1 MIDQKNMLE
10 TVSTMEM
17 DYENFIRLLEVPMQR
32 NTEER
37 LKTAKHLRVLRPEH
51 CIVHLVRL
59 TKDCTVKGKLYR
71 KGTLMRVDSNTRAMT
86 WDEGKSDAIPEKVLA
101 IIYDWETMDEVKECY
116 NCFDSSEATEKNQ
129 QKLYG
134 IITGMYNYQPKSQRL
149 TQGIIL
155 SGLNKACHFM
165 YPDRWNQSSV
175 KAQNLEGMVGPW
187 IADGTLQAL
196 DEIMANTPKEG
207 WNQPFIAAALMSL
220 KYYGPNDPV
229 LLSAWEDIIEERGN
243 FKNTNKDGVSHIIY
257 EWMKGKFF
265 KDVSICKD
273 TKWENMNRTV
283 SYILYWID
291 KYMEGEELQRVGN
304 GWDDVA
310 VEYKDRVSTSQMLN
324 RELNVLSV
332 A

>member
-17 DYENFIRLLEVPMQR
+17 DYEDFIRLLEVPMQR

-86 WDEGKSDAIPEKVLA
+86 WEEGKSDAIPEKVLA

-196 DEIMANTPKEG
+196 DEIMADTPKEG

-229 LLSAWEDIIEERGN
+229 LRSAWQDIIEERGN
-243 FKNTNKDGVSHIIY
+243 FKNANKDGVSHIIY

-291 KYMEGEELQRVGN
+291 KYMEGEELQKVGN

-310 VEYKDRVSTSQMLN
+310 VEYKDRVSTQTMLN
-324 RELNVLSV
+324 NVFSAV
-332 A
+332 

>member
-1 MIDQKNMLE
+1 MINQKNMLGNISIE
-10 TVSTMEM
+10 EM
-17 DYENFIRLLEVPMQR
+17 FYEDFIRLLEVPMQR

-37 LKTAKHLRVLRPEH
+37 LKTAKHLKVLRPEH

-59 TKDCTVKGKLYR
+59 TKDCTVKGKFYP

-86 WDEGKSDAIPEKVLA
+86 WEEGKSDAIPEKVIA
-101 IIYDWETMDEVKECY
+101 IIYALENMDAVKECY
-116 NCFDSSEATEKNQ
+116 NCFDSAEATEKNQ

-134 IITGMYNYQPKSQRL
+134 VVTGMYNYQPKSRRM
-149 TQGIIL
+149 TQCNIL

-175 KAQNLEGMVGPW
+175 KSQNLEGMIGPW
-187 IADGTLQAL
+187 FADGTIQAL
-196 DEIMANTPKEG
+196 DEIMAETNPKG

-220 KYYGPNDPV
+220 KYHGPNNEK
-229 LLSAWEDIIEERGN
+229 LRSAWKDIIEERGN
-243 FKNTNKDGVSHIIY
+243 FKDDTKDGVSHIIY

-283 SYILYWID
+283 SYLLYWID
-291 KYMEGEELQRVGN
+291 KHMDDEKLQKVGV
-304 GWDDVA
+304 GWDKVA
-310 VEYKDRVSTSQMLN
+310 EEYKDREVTNYQALN
-324 RELNVLSV
+324 NAFSV

>member
-1 MIDQKNMLE
+1 MIDKKNMLE
-10 TVSTMEM
+10 NISIEEM
-17 DYENFIRLLEVPMQR
+17 YYEDFIRLLEVPMQR

-37 LKTAKHLRVLRPEH
+37 LKTAKHLQVLRPEH

-59 TKDCTVKGKLYR
+59 TKDCMVKGKLYR

-86 WDEGKSDAIPEKVLA
+86 WEEGKSDSIPEKVIA
-101 IIYDWETMDEVKECY
+101 IIYDWKTMDEVKECY
-116 NCFDSSEATEKNQ
+116 NCFDSAEATEKNQ

-134 IITGMYNYQPKSQRL
+134 VITGMYNYQPKSRRM
-149 TQGIIL
+149 TQCNIL

-196 DEIMANTPKEG
+196 DEIMSETNPKG
-207 WNQPFIAAALMSL
+207 WNQSFIAAALMSI
-220 KYYGPNDPV
+220 KYYGPNDQK
-229 LLSAWEDIIEERGN
+229 LRAAWEDIIEERGN
-243 FKNTNKDGVSHIIY
+243 FKDTNKDGVSHIIY
-257 EWMKGKFF
+257 EWMKGRFF

-291 KYMEGEELQRVGN
+291 KYMEDEKLQKVGN
-304 GWDDVA
+304 GWDTVA
-310 VEYKDRVSTSQMLN
+310 WDYKDRVSTQQHLN
-324 RELNVLSV
+324 NVLNIV
-332 A
+332 

>member
-17 DYENFIRLLEVPMQR
+17 DYEDFIRLLEVPMQR

-86 WDEGKSDAIPEKVLA
+86 WEEGKSDAIPEKVLA
-101 IIYDWETMDEVKECY
+101 IIYDWETMDEVKGCY

-129 QKLYG
+129 QKLFG

-187 IADGTLQAL
+187 VADGTLQAL
-196 DEIMANTPKEG
+196 DEIMSETNTKG

-229 LLSAWEDIIEERGN
+229 LRSAWEDIIEERGN
-243 FKNTNKDGVSHIIY
+243 FKNANKDGVSHIIY

-291 KYMEGEELQRVGN
+291 KYMEGEELQKVGN

-310 VEYKDRVSTSQMLN
+310 VEYKDRVFTSQMLN
-324 RELNVLSV
+324 NVLSV

>member
-1 MIDQKNMLE
+1 MIDQKNMLKN
-10 TVSTMEM
+10 VSIKEM
-17 DYENFIRLLEVPMQR
+17 YYEDFNRLMEVPMQR

-51 CIVHLVRL
+51 CVVHLVRL
-59 TKDCTVKGKLYR
+59 TKDCKVKGKLYR

-86 WDEGKSDAIPEKVLA
+86 WEEGKSDAIPEKVLA
-101 IIYDWETMDEVKECY
+101 IIYDCETMDEVKECY

-129 QKLYG
+129 QKLFG
-134 IITGMYNYQPKSQRL
+134 VITGMYNYQPKSQRL

-196 DEIMANTPKEG
+196 DEIMSETNTKG
-207 WNQPFIAAALMSL
+207 WNQPFISAALMSL
-220 KYYGPNDPV
+220 KHYGPNDQK
-229 LLSAWEDIIEERGN
+229 LRAAWADIIEERGN
-243 FKNTNKDGVSHIIY
+243 FKDADKDGVSHIIY

-291 KYMEGEELQRVGN
+291 KYMEDEKLQKVGN
-304 GWDDVA
+304 GWDTVA
-310 VEYKDRVSTSQMLN
+310 VQYKDRVCTQQMLD
-324 RELNVLSV
+324 NVLNLV
-332 A
+332 

>member
-17 DYENFIRLLEVPMQR
+17 DYEDFIRLLEVPMQR

-86 WDEGKSDAIPEKVLA
+86 WEEGKSDAIPEKVLA
-101 IIYDWETMDEVKECY
+101 IIYDLETMDEVKECY

-229 LLSAWEDIIEERGN
+229 LRSAWEDIIEERGN
-243 FKNTNKDGVSHIIY
+243 FKNANKDGVSHIIY

-291 KYMEGEELQRVGN
+291 KYMEGEELQKVGG
-304 GWDDVA
+304 GWDNVA

-324 RELNVLSV
+324 NVLSV

>member
-17 DYENFIRLLEVPMQR
+17 DYEDFIRLLEVPMQR

-165 YPDRWNQSSV
+165 YPDRWNQSAV

-229 LLSAWEDIIEERGN
+229 LRSAWEDIIEERGN
-243 FKNTNKDGVSHIIY
+243 FKNANKDGVSHIIY

-291 KYMEGEELQRVGN
+291 KYMEGEELQKVGN

-310 VEYKDRVSTSQMLN
+310 VQYKDRVSTSQMLN
-324 RELNVLSV
+324 NVLSV

>member
-10 TVSTMEM
+10 NISIEEM
-17 DYENFIRLLEVPMQR
+17 YYEDFIRLLEVPMQR

-59 TKDCTVKGKLYR
+59 TKDCMVKGKLYR

-86 WDEGKSDAIPEKVLA
+86 WEEGKSDAIPEKVIA

-116 NCFDSSEATEKNQ
+116 NCFDSAEATEKNQ

-175 KAQNLEGMVGPW
+175 KAQNLEGMIGPW

-196 DEIMANTPKEG
+196 DEIMADTPKEG

-220 KYYGPNDPV
+220 KHYGPNDPF
-229 LLSAWEDIIEERGN
+229 LRSAWEDIIEERGN
-243 FKNTNKDGVSHIIY
+243 FKDEKKDGVSHIIY

-291 KYMEGEELQRVGN
+291 KYMEGERLQKVGN
-304 GWDDVA
+304 GWENVA
-310 VEYKDRVSTSQMLN
+310 VEYKDRVATQQHLN
-324 RELNVLSV
+324 NVLNI

>member
-10 TVSTMEM
+10 NVSIKEM
-17 DYENFIRLLEVPMQR
+17 HYEDFNRLMEVPMQR

-59 TKDCTVKGKLYR
+59 TKDCKVKGKLYR

-86 WDEGKSDAIPEKVLA
+86 WEEGKSDSIPEKVLA
-101 IIYDWETMDEVKECY
+101 IIYDCETMDEVKECY
-116 NCFDSSEATEKNQ
+116 NCFDSAEATEKNQ
-129 QKLYG
+129 QKLFG
-134 IITGMYNYQPKSQRL
+134 VITGMYNYQPKSQRL

-196 DEIMANTPKEG
+196 DKIMSETNTKG

-220 KYYGPNDPV
+220 KHYGANDQK
-229 LLSAWEDIIEERGN
+229 LCAAWADIIEERGN
-243 FKNTNKDGVSHIIY
+243 FKDADKDGVSHIIY

-265 KDVSICKD
+265 KDISICKD

-291 KYMEGEELQRVGN
+291 KYMEDEKLQKVGN
-304 GWDDVA
+304 GWDTVA
-310 VEYKDRVSTSQMLN
+310 VEYKDRVSTQQMLDN
-324 RELNVLSV
+324 VLNV

>member
-10 TVSTMEM
+10 NISIEEM
-17 DYENFIRLLEVPMQR
+17 YYEDFIRLLEVPMQR

-59 TKDCTVKGKLYR
+59 TKDCMVKGKLYR

-86 WDEGKSDAIPEKVLA
+86 WEEGKSDAIPEKVIA

-116 NCFDSSEATEKNQ
+116 NCFDSAEATEKNQ

-134 IITGMYNYQPKSQRL
+134 IITGMYNYQPISRRM
-149 TQGIIL
+149 TQCNIL

-175 KAQNLEGMVGPW
+175 KSQNLEGMVGPW
-187 IADGTLQAL
+187 FADGSLQAL
-196 DEIMANTPKEG
+196 DELMASTPKEG

-229 LLSAWEDIIEERGN
+229 LRSAWEDIIEERGN
-243 FKNTNKDGVSHIIY
+243 FKDEKKDGVSHIIY

-291 KYMEGEELQRVGN
+291 KYVENEKLSKVGI
-304 GWDDVA
+304 GWDKVA
-310 VEYKDRVSTSQMLN
+310 IEYKDRVSTQQHLN
-324 RELNVLSV
+324 NLLNI

>member
-1 MIDQKNMLE
+1 MIDKKNMLKN
-10 TVSTMEM
+10 VSFKEM
-17 DYENFIRLLEVPMQR
+17 PYEDFNRLMEVPMQR

-59 TKDCTVKGKLYR
+59 TKDCLVKGKLYR
-71 KGTLMRVDSNTRAMT
+71 KGVVMRVDSNTRAMT
-86 WDEGKSDAIPEKVLA
+86 WEEGKSDAIPEKVMA
-101 IIYDWETMDEVKECY
+101 IIYDCSTMDEVKECY

-129 QKLYG
+129 QKLFG
-134 IITGMYNYQPKSQRL
+134 VVTGMYNYQPKSTRL

-165 YPDRWNQSSV
+165 YPDRWNQSAV
-175 KAQNLEGMVGPW
+175 QAKNLEGMVGPW

-196 DEIMANTPKEG
+196 DEIMSETNTKG

-220 KYYGPNDPV
+220 KHYGPNDQK
-229 LLSAWEDIIEERGN
+229 LRSAWADIIEERGN
-243 FKNTNKDGVSHIIY
+243 FKGDDKDGVSHIIY

-283 SYILYWID
+283 SFILYWID
-291 KYMEGEELQRVGN
+291 KYMEDEKLQKAGG
-304 GWDDVA
+304 GWDNVA
-310 VEYKDRVSTSQMLN
+310 VEYKDKISNKQ
-324 RELNVLSV
+324 VLEDAFNIV
-332 A
+332 

>member
-17 DYENFIRLLEVPMQR
+17 DYEDFIRLLEVPMQR

-155 SGLNKACHFM
+155 SGMNKACHFM
-165 YPDRWNQSSV
+165 YPDRWNQSAV

-229 LLSAWEDIIEERGN
+229 LRSAWEDIIEERGN
-243 FKNTNKDGVSHIIY
+243 FKNANKDGVSHIIY

-291 KYMEGEELQRVGN
+291 KYMEGEELQKVGN

-310 VEYKDRVSTSQMLN
+310 VQYKDRVSTSQMLN
-324 RELNVLSV
+324 NVLSV

>member
-17 DYENFIRLLEVPMQR
+17 DYEDFIRLLEVPMQR

-86 WDEGKSDAIPEKVLA
+86 WEEGKSDAIPEKVLA

-129 QKLYG
+129 QKLFG

-196 DEIMANTPKEG
+196 DEIMADTPKEG

-220 KYYGPNDPV
+220 KHYGPNDPV
-229 LLSAWEDIIEERGN
+229 LRSAWEDIIEERGN
-243 FKNTNKDGVSHIIY
+243 FKDEKKDGVSHIIY

-291 KYMEGEELQRVGN
+291 KYMEGERLQKVGN
-304 GWDDVA
+304 GWENVA
-310 VEYKDRVSTSQMLN
+310 VEYKDRVATQQHLN
-324 RELNVLSV
+324 NVLNI

>member
-10 TVSTMEM
+10 NISIEEM
-17 DYENFIRLLEVPMQR
+17 YYEDFIRLLEVPMQR

-37 LKTAKHLRVLRPEH
+37 LKTAKHLRILRPEH

-59 TKDCTVKGKLYR
+59 TKDCMVKGKLYR

-86 WDEGKSDAIPEKVLA
+86 WEEGKSDAIPEKVIA

-116 NCFDSSEATEKNQ
+116 NCFDSAEATEKNQ

-175 KAQNLEGMVGPW
+175 KSQNLEGMIGPW

-207 WNQPFIAAALMSL
+207 WNQPFIAASLMSL
-220 KYYGPNDPV
+220 KHYGPNDPV
-229 LLSAWEDIIEERGN
+229 LRSAWEDIIEERGN
-243 FKNTNKDGVSHIIY
+243 FKDEKKDGVSHIIY

-291 KYMEGEELQRVGN
+291 KYMEGERLQKVGN
-304 GWDDVA
+304 GWENVA
-310 VEYKDRVSTSQMLN
+310 VEYKDRVSTQQHLN
-324 RELNVLSV
+324 NILNMV
-332 A
+332 

>member
-1 MIDQKNMLE
+1 MLE
-10 TVSTMEM
+10 NISIEEM
-17 DYENFIRLLEVPMQR
+17 YYEDFIRLMEVPMQR

-59 TKDCTVKGKLYR
+59 IKDCKVKGKLYR

-86 WDEGKSDAIPEKVLA
+86 WEEGKSDSIPEKVFA

-165 YPDRWNQSSV
+165 YPDLGIRVLSKHRILRVWLV
-175 KAQNLEGMVGPW
+175 LG
-187 IADGTLQAL
+187 L
-196 DEIMANTPKEG
+196 
-207 WNQPFIAAALMSL
+207 LMEL
-220 KYYGPNDPV
+220 
-229 LLSAWEDIIEERGN
+229 
-243 FKNTNKDGVSHIIY
+243 FKH
-257 EWMKGKFF
+257 WMK
-265 KDVSICKD
+265 SWQRQI
-273 TKWENMNRTV
+273 
-283 SYILYWID
+283 
-291 KYMEGEELQRVGN
+291 QRVGIN
-304 GWDDVA
+304 HLL
-310 VEYKDRVSTSQMLN
+310 RQH
-324 RELNVLSV
+324 
-332 A
+332 

>member
-1 MIDQKNMLE
+1 MINKVNILE
-10 TVSTMEM
+10 NVSTMEM
-17 DYENFIRLLEVPMQR
+17 DYEDFIRLMEVPMQR

-37 LKTAKHLRVLRPEH
+37 LKSAKHLRVLRPEH
-51 CIVHLVRL
+51 GVVSLVRL
-59 TKDCTVKGKLYR
+59 IKDCNVKGKLYR

-86 WDEGKSDAIPEKVLA
+86 WEEGKSDAIPDNVLA

-129 QKLYG
+129 KKLFG

-149 TQGIIL
+149 AQGIIL
-155 SGLNKACHFM
+155 SGLNKSCHFM
-165 YPDRWNQSSV
+165 YPDRWNQTTVKSSE
-175 KAQNLEGMVGPW
+175 LEGMVGPW

-196 DEIMANTPKEG
+196 DEIMAETNPKG
-207 WNQPFIAAALMSL
+207 WNQSFIAAALMSL
-220 KYYGPNDPV
+220 KYYGPNDQK
-229 LLSAWEDIIEERGN
+229 LRAAWEDIIEERGN
-243 FKNTNKDGVSHIIY
+243 FKDANKDGVSHIIY

-291 KYMEGEELQRVGN
+291 KYMEDEKLQKVGN
-304 GWDDVA
+304 GWDTVA
-310 VEYKDRVSTSQMLN
+310 VEYKDRVSTHNMLN
-324 RELNVLSV
+324 NIFQSV
-332 A
+332 G

>member
-86 WDEGKSDAIPEKVLA
+86 WEEGKSDAIPEKVLA

-243 FKNTNKDGVSHIIY
+243 FKNANKDGVSHIIY

-324 RELNVLSV
+324 NVLSI

>member
-10 TVSTMEM
+10 NVSIEEM
-17 DYENFIRLLEVPMQR
+17 YYENFIRLMEVPMQR

-37 LKTAKHLRVLRPEH
+37 LKTAKHLKVLRPEP

-86 WDEGKSDAIPEKVLA
+86 WEEGKSDAIPEKVLA

-129 QKLYG
+129 QKLFG

-187 IADGTLQAL
+187 IADGILQAL
-196 DEIMANTPKEG
+196 DEIMADTPKEG
-207 WNQPFIAAALMSL
+207 GNQPFIAAALMSL
-220 KYYGPNDPV
+220 KYYGPNDQK
-229 LLSAWEDIIEERGN
+229 LRAAWEDIIEERGN
-243 FKNTNKDGVSHIIY
+243 FKDANKDGVSHIIY

-291 KYMEGEELQRVGN
+291 KYMEDEKLQKVGN
-304 GWDDVA
+304 GWDTVA
-310 VEYKDRVSTSQMLN
+310 VEYKDRVSTQTMLD
-324 RELNVLSV
+324 NVFSI

>member
-10 TVSTMEM
+10 NISIEEM
-17 DYENFIRLLEVPMQR
+17 YYEDFIRLLEVPMQR

-59 TKDCTVKGKLYR
+59 TKDCMVKDKLYR

-86 WDEGKSDAIPEKVLA
+86 WEEGKSDAIPEKVLA

-149 TQGIIL
+149 TQGSIL
-155 SGLNKACHFM
+155 SGLNKSCHFM

-175 KAQNLEGMVGPW
+175 KSQNLEGMIGPW
-187 IADGTLQAL
+187 IADGTLQGL
-196 DEIMANTPKEG
+196 DELMAETNSKG

-220 KYYGPNDPV
+220 KHYGPNDQK
-229 LLSAWEDIIEERGN
+229 LRTAWKDIIQDRGN
-243 FKNTNKDGVSHIIY
+243 FKDANKDGVSHIVY
-257 EWMKGKFF
+257 EWMKGNFF

-291 KYMEGEELQRVGN
+291 KYMEDKKLQKVGN
-304 GWDDVA
+304 GWDTVA
-310 VEYKDRVSTSQMLN
+310 VEYKDRVSTQQHLN
-324 RELNVLSV
+324 NILNIT
-332 A
+332 

>member
-10 TVSTMEM
+10 TVSVMEM
-17 DYENFIRLLEVPMQR
+17 DYEDFIRLLEVPMQR

-37 LKTAKHLRVLRPEH
+37 LKTAKHLRILRREH
-51 CIVHLVRL
+51 CTVYLVRL
-59 TKDCTVKGKLYR
+59 IKDCTVKGKLYR

-86 WDEGKSDAIPEKVLA
+86 WEEGKSDAIPEKVIA
-101 IIYDWETMDEVKECY
+101 IIYDCENMDQVKECY

-129 QKLYG
+129 EKLFG
-134 IITGMYNYQPKSQRL
+134 VITGMYNYQPKSRRM
-149 TQGIIL
+149 TQCNIL

-196 DEIMANTPKEG
+196 DEIMAETNPKG

-220 KYYGPNDPV
+220 KYYGPNDQK
-229 LLSAWEDIIEERGN
+229 LRAAWEDIIEERGN
-243 FKNTNKDGVSHIIY
+243 FKDANKDGVSHIIY
-257 EWMKGKFF
+257 EYMKGKFF
-265 KDVSICKD
+265 KDVTICKD
-273 TKWENMNRTV
+273 TKWENMNSTV

-291 KYMEGEELQRVGN
+291 KYMEDEKLSRVGI
-304 GWDDVA
+304 GWDKVA
-310 VEYKDRVSTSQMLN
+310 IEYKDRVSTQTMLN
-324 RELNVLSV
+324 NVFSI

>member
-10 TVSTMEM
+10 NVSIEEM
-17 DYENFIRLLEVPMQR
+17 YYEDFIRLMEVPMQR

-37 LKTAKHLRVLRPEH
+37 IKSATHLRVLRPEH
-51 CIVHLVRL
+51 CIVHVVRL
-59 TKDCTVKGKLYR
+59 KNKCTVKGKVYD
-71 KGTLMRVDSNTRAMT
+71 KGMMMRVDSNTRAMT
-86 WDEGKSDAIPEKVLA
+86 WEEGKSDAIPEKVLA

-129 QKLYG
+129 QKLFG

-196 DEIMANTPKEG
+196 DEIMAETNPKG

-220 KYYGPNDPV
+220 KYYGPNDQK
-229 LLSAWEDIIEERGN
+229 LRAAWEDIIEERGN
-243 FKNTNKDGVSHIIY
+243 FKDEKKDGVSHIIY
-257 EWMKGKFF
+257 EWMKGKYF

-291 KYMEGEELQRVGN
+291 KYMEGERLQKVGN
-304 GWDDVA
+304 GWENVA
-310 VEYKDRVSTSQMLN
+310 VEYKDRVATQQHLN
-324 RELNVLSV
+324 NVLNI